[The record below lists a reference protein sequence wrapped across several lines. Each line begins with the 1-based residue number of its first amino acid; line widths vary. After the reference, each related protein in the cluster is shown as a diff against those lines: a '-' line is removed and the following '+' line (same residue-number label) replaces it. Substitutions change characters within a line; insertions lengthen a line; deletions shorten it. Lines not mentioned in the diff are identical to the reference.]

1 MKKWLTRTVAA
12 GLIVAFL
19 TQAGAY
25 AASPAEAAQDPP
37 RPDQPAQL
45 EGKFI
50 WGVLILKL
58 IGSEVM
64 SVFSD
69 WLMHKITESI
79 DVGKYRKA
87 LEDHGGAVIVSI
99 LEYVGAHHGVLLG
112 KAADIGVPPN
122 TSLDAPTKPLVL
134 ANGKENY
141 QGVHIGLIAVDERG
155 NPIGLRNVK
164 DGFKVGDRFKVRV
177 VSTFQGLLVFD
188 DVTPRGARHPLYP
201 AEAGKAVEIPAGSEV
216 ILPLAP
222 NQYFQFSGDAGE
234 DKLVVTL
241 RAPQTLSGGAA
252 ARSLVKRQDVDYGTN
267 LVQEVQPGEYP
278 LISEAIGITSRL

>member
-1 MKKWLTRTVAA
+1 MKKWLTRSVAG

-25 AASPAEAAQDPP
+25 AATPAPEVPDQSN
-37 RPDQPAQL
+37 PDQPAQL

-64 SVFSD
+64 SIFSD

-79 DVGKYRKA
+79 DVGKYRKL

-99 LEYVGAHHGVLLG
+99 LEYVGSRHGVLLG
-112 KAADIGVPPN
+112 KDVDIGAPPN
-122 TSLDAPTKPLVL
+122 TSFDAPTKPLVL
-134 ANGKENY
+134 SDGKENY
-141 QGVHIGLIAVDERG
+141 QGVHIGLVAVDEQG
-155 NPIGLRNVK
+155 NPVGLRNVK
-164 DGFKVGDRFKVRV
+164 DGFRIGDRFKVRV

-188 DVTPRGARHPLYP
+188 DVTPRGKRHQLYP

-216 ILPLAP
+216 LLPLAP

-241 RAPQTLSGGAA
+241 RAPQTLNGGAA

-267 LVQEVQPGEYP
+267 LVQELHPGEFP